1 MLKASRQFGQQWGV
15 FMPRSST
22 DVPTEVRIDPI
33 ELGHNIDCRGP
44 NAARCA
50 ENGYVLA
57 GTVVLGMGSVLVQNS
72 VQRVSWRDLYLRNP
86 VIGVYLSV
94 LIPLFAPK
102 DRGSPQLG
110 KLITTDSVS
119 PFILAIKWPLS
130 LKVAREE
137 LVLNECRG
145 RCSTLRCDA
154 ELVTDKPDF
163 QVAGRDSADLQCF
176 SFRFTPL
183 RSRLILFGIS
193 TFGTTRPYLEAI
205 VSRLAFEE
213 E

>member
-72 VQRVSWRDLYLRNP
+72 VQRVSWRDLCLRNP
-86 VIGVYLSV
+86 VVGVYLSV
-94 LIPLFAPK
+94 VIPRL
-102 DRGSPQLG
+102 
-110 KLITTDSVS
+110 T
-119 PFILAIKWPLS
+119 IKT
-130 LKVAREE
+130 
-137 LVLNECRG
+137 G
-145 RCSTLRCDA
+145 D
-154 ELVTDKPDF
+154 
-163 QVAGRDSADLQCF
+163 
-176 SFRFTPL
+176 L
-183 RSRLILFGIS
+183 RSLGNLSQPASCYCVFW
-193 TFGTTRPYLEAI
+193 P
-205 VSRLAFEE
+205 
-213 E
+213 